1 MDSIIIIN
9 LLLSVSCGGLEGA
22 VMFVHLR
29 RERMRLPACML
40 SSLTAILT
48 CLSFC
53 LFGGFFLVC
62 LNAWVFE
69 CEI

>member
-9 LLLSVSCGGLEGA
+9 LLLSVLCGGLEGA
-22 VMFVHLR
+22 VIFVHLR
-29 RERMRLPACML
+29 RERMWLPACML

-53 LFGGFFLVC
+53 LFFFFLS
-62 LNAWVFE
+62 VFE
-69 CEI
+69 CMGV